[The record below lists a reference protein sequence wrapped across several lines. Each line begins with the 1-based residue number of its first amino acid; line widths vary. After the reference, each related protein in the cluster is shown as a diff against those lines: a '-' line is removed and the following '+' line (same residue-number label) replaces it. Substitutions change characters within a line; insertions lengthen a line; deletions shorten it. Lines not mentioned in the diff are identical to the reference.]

1 MSKRERAPRHELMF
15 TTLPVDRPRR
25 TTLGRMSTD
34 DREPVLAQAV
44 AGRLMAGVPLMG
56 GTLALTATR
65 LVFLPLVSRA
75 GLGISNKAA
84 KLSERAHRQLDPQ
97 WISPQRL
104 LNAAIK
110 PLAVRVEI
118 PLTQLQAVTPTRRS
132 GLLVTWV
139 DAGKPRRAEF
149 AVAASRFSPA
159 WNPENATARDSF
171 LAQITS
177 RPPKP

>member
-1 MSKRERAPRHELMF
+1 MF

-25 TTLGRMSTD
+25 TTLVGMSTD

-84 KLSERAHRQLDPQ
+84 KLSERVHRQLDQQ

-104 LNAAIK
+104 LNAAVN

-132 GLLVTWV
+132 GLVVTWV
-139 DAGKPRRAEF
+139 DAGKPRRTEF

-159 WNPENATARDSF
+159 WNPENATARDS
-171 LAQITS
+171 LQAQITS
-177 RPPKP
+177 RLPKP